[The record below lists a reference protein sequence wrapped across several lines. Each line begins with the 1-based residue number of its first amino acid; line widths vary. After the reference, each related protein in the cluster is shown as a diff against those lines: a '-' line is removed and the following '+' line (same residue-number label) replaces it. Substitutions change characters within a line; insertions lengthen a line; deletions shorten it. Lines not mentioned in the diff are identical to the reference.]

1 MAILNPK
8 TYPARAGKY
17 MVRKGTAV
25 ADEFGPVSRPDKT
38 IEQAVPVE
46 VTALPAMN
54 EKAGPSETMNS
65 ATHSWPLPDR
75 RFDFAYCAKP
85 ARTQQ
90 TVQREEHCIDRL
102 S

>member
-1 MAILNPK
+1 
-8 TYPARAGKY
+8 

-38 IEQAVPVE
+38 IEQAVPVK
-46 VTALPAMN
+46 VAALPTMN

-65 ATHSWPLPDR
+65 ATHSGPSPGG
-75 RFDFAYCAKP
+75 RFDFAYRAQP

-90 TVQREEHCIDRL
+90 TGEREKHRVEQLR
-102 S
+102 